1 MIIDKVKSI
10 IGISGFSREECGY
23 LLIYLVAFVPLVYKF
38 FSPFFILAGLGS
50 FTIFINPVIM
60 ISGLLILKSE
70 LGFYV
75 RISDIALYFLVVV
88 LLFLTPLLFPAN
100 QPFFDKYY
108 TNFVLFTLPF
118 YFIGLT
124 LDYSKRERI
133 ISAVA
138 KIGFWYSV
146 YWQTLIFLGFVETN
160 YGYDGT
166 AGEQMGQAYYLLFP
180 IMVFFVNLIRHFS
193 ILNLAYIAAST
204 LLLLFFGTRGPVLIL
219 GLFIA
224 VYLIVFHKFKS
235 VNVLKKIS
243 AAFLFVFFFYFLEII
258 VMAIVPLASALG
270 FSTRVFDSILDN
282 RMTNMT
288 DSSDR
293 DMIWEKLITAIQYD
307 QGGIGYGWLGDRV
320 LLTDVQ
326 YSHNF
331 ELEILTQFGVF
342 IGGGLLLLLLILMIK
357 SYINIKNSPSRDFW
371 LLMLFVGF
379 VELQLSNT
387 YVSHPLFF
395 VMIGYYMSI
404 ARKKSR

>member
-10 IGISGFSREECGY
+10 LGISGFSKEEYGY

-60 ISGLLILKSE
+60 ISGLLILKSK

-75 RISDIALYFLVVV
+75 RKSDIMTYFLVVV
-88 LLFLTPLLFPAN
+88 LLLLTPLLFPAN
-100 QPFFDKYY
+100 QPFFEEYY
-108 TNFVLFTLPF
+108 ADFVLFTLSF

-138 KIGFWYSV
+138 IIGFWYSV

-166 AGEQMGQAYYLLFP
+166 AGEQMGQAYYLLFSV
-180 IMVFFVNLIRHFS
+180 MVFFVNLVRRFS
-193 ILNLAYIAAST
+193 ILNLVYFVAST

-243 AAFLFVFFFYFLEII
+243 AAFLFVFFFYYLEII

-282 RMTNMT
+282 RMTNIT
-288 DSSDR
+288 ESSDR
-293 DMIWEKLITAIQYD
+293 DMIWGNLITAIQYD

-320 LLTDVQ
+320 LLTDIQ

-331 ELEILTQFGVF
+331 ELEILTQFGVL
-342 IGGGLLLLLLILMIK
+342 IGGGLLLLMLILIIK
-357 SYINIKNSPSRDFW
+357 SYININKSPSRDFW
-371 LLMLFVGF
+371 LIMLFVGF

-404 ARKKSR
+404 TRKTSR